1 MTGSDFSNPAILW
14 GDDNNMDS
22 KPDSTQ
28 RKILLLG
35 SGSVHRTSVSE
46 GNQIQ
51 QGLGRDEV
59 EKKNRQ
65 KQKKK
70 KKEYPKHWEQGWDA
84 KYRDKRGTGNGQVKH
99 RDYIYTHR
107 GNR

>member
-35 SGSVHRTSVSE
+35 SGSVHRASVSE

-70 KKEYPKHWEQGWDA
+70 KRNTQN
-84 KYRDKRGTGNGQVKH
+84 TGNKAGTLSTETKDELATD
-99 RDYIYTHR
+99 R
-107 GNR
+107 